1 MYFPPGSVAN
11 VALKKE
17 SFISA
22 KRQYKRHVRGQW
34 THGHAARAVDGDAN
48 ETLHSCTLLD
58 NFYVDRPV
66 WMVDL
71 GERQRVSGVMIV
83 TWQGKG
89 EGGGSAGHAYFA

>member
-1 MYFPPGSVAN
+1 VSEVAN

-17 SFISA
+17 SFISN
-22 KRQYKRHVRGQW
+22 KRQYKRHVRNQW
-34 THGHAARAVDGDAN
+34 THGHAARAVDGDPD

-58 NFYVDRPV
+58 NFYVDKPV

-71 GERQRVSGVMIV
+71 GGKQRVSGIVIV

-89 EGGGSAGHAYFA
+89 EGIYS